1 MTTWTEVALA
11 LVGAPAGAAIAV
23 LGAHLTNRSNLA
35 SQERSLRSQRDMQ
48 RDAAEVSSRT
58 QAVQTVMEKR
68 GALYLEI
75 VEFCLRMEDLPDYVA
90 YTEEMRG
97 EPGPSYDY
105 FRGAEAEI
113 DGLRVAAIVYAPP
126 EIESSLDE
134 MRGVSAQMGD
144 DPSRDALKDL
154 AAAARDVR
162 NCVAHWVGKDHTLHA
177 PT

>member
-1 MTTWTEVALA
+1 
-11 LVGAPAGAAIAV
+11 
-23 LGAHLTNRSNLA
+23 
-35 SQERSLRSQRDMQ
+35 
-48 RDAAEVSSRT
+48 
-58 QAVQTVMEKR
+58 
-68 GALYLEI
+68 
-75 VEFCLRMEDLPDYVA
+75 MEDLPDYVA

-105 FRGAEAEI
+105 FRGVEAEI